1 MNRFWLVLRRTVG
14 RWFGVV
20 VVGLVVLAAVGGWAT
35 YTGHVDPGTHT
46 ERETVAAWSPT
57 DTVRHSARVT
67 KLNPVF
73 PRNVTLENRSA
84 YLTRASP
91 RFRAQFAP
99 GYTATDDGNVTT
111 TVVLSVVRRAV
122 VTGEGPGADEQTLW
136 QTERRLRT
144 ERGRLAP
151 GEQLSAETE
160 LNATRL
166 DGETD
171 ALVASLGG
179 SPGEVYTE
187 VRAEIRLVGT
197 VADRPV
203 ETTWTRRLR
212 VEVADGVYRLTPV
225 GATPGGREWTRT
237 VVVPNDPGLPR
248 QVGGPVALLVGLAGL
263 AVAVVGRRAGAFR
276 LDPVESEWLAYRSD
290 ASEFGEWVIDAE
302 VPRTLTDG
310 TVAEANSLSDL
321 VDLAID
327 ADEAV
332 LRGDTGDYFVRYGEV
347 VYVYSPPEPEVVRA
361 RGGFDLGDGLPSV
374 GLSGTNDEQADG
386 RASRADGGGAGATPS
401 FEETTTDGDL
411 EEELRDSDSDEELRD
426 SDPDEELRDGH
437 PDDGDTTV
445 DPSERSNGDP
455 TDADAEDEPDTTWEG
470 EPGDEGDE
478 ERS

>member
-1 MNRFWLVLRRTVG
+1 M
-14 RWFGVV
+14 
-20 VVGLVVLAAVGGWAT
+20 VGLVVLAAVGGWAT

-122 VTGEGPGADEQTLW
+122 VSDDAPGADERTLW
-136 QTERRLRT
+136 QTERRIQT
-144 ERGRLAP
+144 ERERLAP
-151 GEQLSAETE
+151 GEQLAVETE
-160 LNATRL
+160 LNASRL
-166 DGETD
+166 DRETG
-171 ALVASLGG
+171 ALVAGLGG
-179 SPGEVYTE
+179 SPGEVVTE

-212 VEVADGVYRLTPV
+212 VEVADGVYRLQPAGTP
-225 GATPGGREWTRT
+225 PGGREWTRT
-237 VVVPNDPGLPR
+237 VAVPNEPGLPR
-248 QVGGPVALLVGLAGL
+248 QLGGPVALSVAVVGL

-276 LDPVESEWLAYRSD
+276 LDPVETEWLAYRSD
-290 ASEFGEWVIDAE
+290 AAEFEEWVIDAE
-302 VPRTLTDG
+302 VPPALTDG
-310 TVAEANSLSDL
+310 PVAEAGSLSDL

-332 LRGDTGDYFVRYGEV
+332 LRDAAGDYFVRYGDV
-347 VYVYSPPEPEVVRA
+347 VYVYSPPDPEVVRA
-361 RGGFDLGDGLPSV
+361 RGGFDLREGLPSV
-374 GLSGTNDEQADG
+374 GLDRGSDG
-386 RASRADGGGAGATPS
+386 RASRADGSGVSEERPGEDTAVTVSPEETRETGGA
-401 FEETTTDGDL
+401 
-411 EEELRDSDSDEELRD
+411 SDEREGR
-426 SDPDEELRDGH
+426 EE
-437 PDDGDTTV
+437 
-445 DPSERSNGDP
+445 SS
-455 TDADAEDEPDTTWEG
+455 
-470 EPGDEGDE
+470 
-478 ERS
+478 